1 MNHEEYK
8 TMSKSALAL
17 APSSLVAS
25 VDALPAHLKAVE
37 GTGRGNE
44 HVGANVQIP
53 RIKLLQKMSNEVDK
67 HHAAYVEGC
76 EPGHLVNT
84 LTNHNYGNDMYCL
97 SLTFK
102 LEFVVWRHLDAGGGY
117 GGAFASQALAQEY
130 VDAQDKPSE
139 YDINETHAHVILVK
153 NAETGE
159 LERSP
164 AIMDFASSK
173 LRVSKAWNSQIGMKG
188 GDRFAGLWK
197 VSGVPTENKMG
208 KAFMNCEISF
218 IGWAQEDD
226 YKAAE
231 ALYEQHA

>member
-1 MNHEEYK
+1 MP
-8 TMSKSALAL
+8 KSAVAV
-17 APSSLVAS
+17 APNSLVAS
-25 VDALPAHLKAVE
+25 TDTLPAHLKAVE
-37 GTGRGNE
+37 GAGRGNE
-44 HVGANVQIP
+44 NVGQNVQIP
-53 RIKLLQKMSNEVDK
+53 RVKLLQKMSNEVDK

-84 LTNHNYGNDMYCL
+84 LNNHNYGNDLYCI

-102 LEFVVWRHLDAGGGY
+102 LEYVVWRQLDAGGGY
-117 GGAFASQALAQEY
+117 GGAFSSMADAEAY
-130 VDAQDKPSE
+130 VNQQDKPAE
-139 YDINETHAHVILVK
+139 WDINETHAHVLLIK
-153 NAETGE
+153 DPETGE

-208 KAFMNCEISF
+208 KAFMNCEVSF
-218 IGWAQEDD
+218 VGWAQEED

-231 ALYEQHA
+231 ALYEQYS

>member
-1 MNHEEYK
+1 MP
-8 TMSKSALAL
+8 KSAVAV
-17 APSSLVAS
+17 ATSLVAS
-25 VDALPAHLKAVE
+25 TDTLPAHLKAVE
-37 GTGRGNE
+37 GSGRGNE
-44 HVGANVQIP
+44 NVGQNVQIP
-53 RIKLLQKMSNEVDK
+53 RVKLLQKMSNEVDK

-84 LTNHNYGNDMYCL
+84 LNNHNYGNDLYCI

-102 LEFVVWRHLDAGGGY
+102 LEYVVWRDIEAGGGY
-117 GGAFASQALAQEY
+117 GGAFSTQADAQKYIDE
-130 VDAQDKPSE
+130 QDKPAE
-139 YDINETHAHVILVK
+139 WDINETHAHVLLIK
-153 NAETGE
+153 DPETGE

-208 KAFMNCEISF
+208 KAFMNCEVSF
-218 IGWAQEDD
+218 VGWAQEED
-226 YKAAE
+226 YKVAE
-231 ALYEQHA
+231 ALYEQYS

>member
-1 MNHEEYK
+1 MNTAVAIK
-8 TMSKSALAL
+8 TDK
-17 APSSLVAS
+17 LVAS
-25 VDALPAHLKAVE
+25 VDKLPAHLKSIDGA
-37 GTGRGNE
+37 GRGNE
-44 HVGANVQIP
+44 NVGQNVQIP

-84 LTNHNYGNDMYCL
+84 LTQHNYGNDLYCI
-97 SLTFK
+97 SLHFK
-102 LEFVVWRHLDAGGGY
+102 TEFVVWRQLEAGGGY
-117 GGAFASQALAQEY
+117 GGAFNSMAEAQEY
-130 VDAQDKPSE
+130 VESQDKPSE
-139 YDINETHAHVILVK
+139 YDINETHAHVILIKDPV
-153 NAETGE
+153 TGE

-208 KAFMNCEISF
+208 KAFMNCDVSF
-218 IGWAQEDD
+218 VGWAQEED
-226 YKAAE
+226 YKVAE
-231 ALYEQHA
+231 SLYEQYAK

>member
-1 MNHEEYK
+1 MP
-8 TMSKSALAL
+8 KSAVAV
-17 APSSLVAS
+17 APNSLVAS
-25 VDALPAHLKAVE
+25 TDTLPAHLKAVE
-37 GTGRGNE
+37 GAGRGNE
-44 HVGANVQIP
+44 NVGQNVQIP
-53 RIKLLQKMSNEVDK
+53 RVKLLQKMSNEVDK

-84 LTNHNYGNDMYCL
+84 LNNHNYGNDLYCI

-102 LEFVVWRHLDAGGGY
+102 LEYVVWRQLDAGGGY
-117 GGAFASQALAQEY
+117 GGAFSSMADAEAY
-130 VDAQDKPSE
+130 VNQQDKPAE
-139 YDINETHAHVILVK
+139 WDINETHAHVLLIK
-153 NAETGE
+153 DPETGE

-208 KAFMNCEISF
+208 KAFMNCEVSF
-218 IGWAQEDD
+218 VGWAPEED

-231 ALYEQHA
+231 ALYEQYS

>member
-1 MNHEEYK
+1 MP
-8 TMSKSALAL
+8 KSAVAV
-17 APSSLVAS
+17 APTSLVAS
-25 VDALPAHLKAVE
+25 TDTLPAHLQAVQ
-37 GTGRGNE
+37 GVGRGNE
-44 HVGANVQIP
+44 NVGQNVQIP

-84 LTNHNYGNDMYCL
+84 LNNHNYGNDLYCI

-102 LEFVVWRHLDAGGGY
+102 LEYVVWRDIEAGGGY
-117 GGAFASQALAQEY
+117 GGAFNTQAEAQKYIDE
-130 VDAQDKPSE
+130 QDKPAE
-139 YDINETHAHVILVK
+139 WDINETHAHVLLIK
-153 NAETGE
+153 DPETGE

-173 LRVSKAWNSQIGMKG
+173 LRVSKAWNAQIGMKG

-208 KAFMNCEISF
+208 KAFMNCEVSF
-218 IGWAQEDD
+218 VGWAQEED
-226 YKAAE
+226 YKVAE
-231 ALYEQHA
+231 ALYEQYS

>member
-1 MNHEEYK
+1 
-8 TMSKSALAL
+8 
-17 APSSLVAS
+17 
-25 VDALPAHLKAVE
+25 
-37 GTGRGNE
+37 
-44 HVGANVQIP
+44 
-53 RIKLLQKMSNEVDK
+53 MSNEVDK

-84 LTNHNYGNDMYCL
+84 LTNHNYGNDLYCL

-102 LEFVVWRHLDAGGGY
+102 TEFVVWRHLDAGGGY
-117 GGAFASQALAQEY
+117 GGAFGSQADAQAY

-139 YDINETHAHVILVK
+139 YDINETHAHVILIK
-153 NAETGE
+153 NPETGE

-208 KAFMNCEISF
+208 KAFMNCEVSF
-218 IGWAQEDD
+218 VGWAQEED

-231 ALYEQHA
+231 ALYEQYS

>member
-1 MNHEEYK
+1 MP
-8 TMSKSALAL
+8 KSAVAV
-17 APSSLVAS
+17 ATSLVAS
-25 VDALPAHLKAVE
+25 TDTLPAHLKAVE
-37 GTGRGNE
+37 GSGRGNE
-44 HVGANVQIP
+44 NVGQNVQIP
-53 RIKLLQKMSNEVDK
+53 RVKLLQKMSNEVDK

-84 LTNHNYGNDMYCL
+84 LNNHNYGNDLYCI

-102 LEFVVWRHLDAGGGY
+102 LEYVVWRDIEAGGGY
-117 GGAFASQALAQEY
+117 GGAFSTQADAQKYIDE
-130 VDAQDKPSE
+130 QDKPAE
-139 YDINETHAHVILVK
+139 WDINETHAHVLLIK
-153 NAETGE
+153 DPETGE

-208 KAFMNCEISF
+208 KAFMNCEVSF
-218 IGWAQEDD
+218 VGWAQEED

-231 ALYEQHA
+231 ALYEQYS

>member
-1 MNHEEYK
+1 MP
-8 TMSKSALAL
+8 KSAVAV
-17 APSSLVAS
+17 APNSLVAS
-25 VDALPAHLKAVE
+25 TDTLPAHLKAVE
-37 GTGRGNE
+37 GAGRGNE
-44 HVGANVQIP
+44 NVGQNVQIP
-53 RIKLLQKMSNEVDK
+53 RVKLLQKMSNEVDK

-84 LTNHNYGNDMYCL
+84 LNNHNYGNDLYCL

-102 LEFVVWRHLDAGGGY
+102 LEYVVWRDIEAGGGY
-117 GGAFASQALAQEY
+117 GGAFSSMADAEAY
-130 VDAQDKPSE
+130 VNQQDKPAE
-139 YDINETHAHVILVK
+139 WDINETHAHVLLIK
-153 NAETGE
+153 DPETGE

-188 GDRFAGLWK
+188 GDRFSGLWK

-208 KAFMNCEISF
+208 KAFMNCEVSF
-218 IGWAQEDD
+218 VGWAQEED

-231 ALYEQHA
+231 ALYEQYS

>member
-1 MNHEEYK
+1 MP
-8 TMSKSALAL
+8 KSAVAV
-17 APSSLVAS
+17 ATSLVAS
-25 VDALPAHLKAVE
+25 TDTLPAHLKAVE
-37 GTGRGNE
+37 GSGRGTEN
-44 HVGANVQIP
+44 VGQNVQIP

-84 LTNHNYGNDMYCL
+84 LNNHNYGNDLYCI

-102 LEFVVWRHLDAGGGY
+102 LEYVVWRQLDAGGGY
-117 GGAFASQALAQEY
+117 GGAFSSMADAEAY
-130 VDAQDKPSE
+130 VNQQDKPSE
-139 YDINETHAHVILVK
+139 WDINETHAHVLLIK
-153 NAETGE
+153 DPETGE

-208 KAFMNCEISF
+208 KAFMNCEVSF
-218 IGWAQEDD
+218 VGWAQEED
-226 YKAAE
+226 YKVAE
-231 ALYEQHA
+231 SLYEQYS